1 MFQFPA
7 GSNTAPLTTAVARP
21 TFSGLTGGGFDPLSL
36 NPILAFEASRSML
49 AAGDGAAENL
59 DLVATLENQ
68 VSGGVNATQ
77 TTASKQPRA
86 HVPVGDGHLYLS
98 GVSGNYASV
107 PDADNLDGFNDFT
120 LEFVGSSEDWHDGL
134 ALSLIGKYRPGVS
147 SYVVRL
153 QASGTIFLLYSSS
166 TTDYAYYSN
175 ASHNLVDGAKG
186 GIRVIR
192 SGSSLLFYE
201 NLYTGNGWQQIGTA
215 VSGNSATLAN
225 RGHQV
230 EIGSYNYGGSY
241 PFNGPVFS
249 TKIWNSASPDTASP
263 VLDVDFSGGDHKAS
277 TFACSTGQTVTINTS
292 GNDPATIV
300 RRNFLR
306 FDGADSRMDGSFNES
321 NTAGGYM
328 FVVYSVNGNGGEASG
343 RVFVMNSAG
352 EQGYNNTRSF
362 LWSLR
367 KGTEN
372 NIAYYQNSTWQ
383 GIHTLGFDP
392 VDGTLLH
399 ELKAVDG
406 AQFSKVNNG
415 DIQTSSLNLSLSSE
429 EFDIGATP
437 ASSSNPAID
446 IEALYLFDHTL
457 GDDDASKIRDYLNA
471 KSSIY

>member
-1 MFQFPA
+1 
-7 GSNTAPLTTAVARP
+7 
-21 TFSGLTGGGFDPLSL
+21 
-36 NPILAFEASRSML
+36 
-49 AAGDGAAENL
+49 
-59 DLVATLENQ
+59 
-68 VSGGVNATQ
+68 
-77 TTASKQPRA
+77 
-86 HVPVGDGHLYLS
+86 
-98 GVSGNYASV
+98 
-107 PDADNLDGFNDFT
+107 
-120 LEFVGSSEDWHDGL
+120 
-134 ALSLIGKYRPGVS
+134 
-147 SYVVRL
+147 
-153 QASGTIFLLYSSS
+153 
-166 TTDYAYYSN
+166 
-175 ASHNLVDGAKG
+175 
-186 GIRVIR
+186 
-192 SGSSLLFYE
+192 
-201 NLYTGNGWQQIGTA
+201 
-215 VSGNSATLAN
+215 
-225 RGHQV
+225 
-230 EIGSYNYGGSY
+230 
-241 PFNGPVFS
+241 
-249 TKIWNSASPDTASP
+249 
-263 VLDVDFSGGDHKAS
+263 
-277 TFACSTGQTVTINTS
+277 
-292 GNDPATIV
+292 
-300 RRNFLR
+300 
-306 FDGADSRMDGSFNES
+306 
-321 NTAGGYM
+321 M

-457 GDDDASKIRDYLNA
+457 TDADATKVRDYLNA